1 MNPVVSLL
9 LQRVG
14 IGFLLILAI
23 SALLFIGVELLPG
36 DFARNFLGQSATP
49 EAVANI
55 RKELGLDEPLLSRYL
70 DWLGGVL
77 TGDFGNSWANKA
89 SVNEQLFKRLSNTL
103 FLATVAAIFAVPISI
118 GLGMVAVFFRNRLP
132 DHVINILSL
141 AAISM
146 PEFFIGYL
154 IIFFFAL
161 LLGIGDGPPIIPS
174 APTWPISFATWGS
187 LLAVIA
193 AAGVGIFAATLF
205 GRWTIRNIQTTGKMW
220 LALLIFL
227 GKIGLIVLPAVLV
240 FRAMEAAVYSSFENV
255 QLIALPVLTLVVV
268 VLAAM
273 MRMTRAAI
281 LNIMESAYIETAELK
296 GVNMMT
302 VIRKHAAPNAISPII
317 NVVALN
323 LAYLVVGVIVVE
335 VIFAYPGMGQY
346 FVDAVTVRDMPV
358 VQACGVV
365 FAGVYI
371 ILNMFADVGSIL
383 ANPRLMHPK

>member
-1 MNPVVSLL
+1 
-9 LQRVG
+9 
-14 IGFLLILAI
+14 
-23 SALLFIGVELLPG
+23 
-36 DFARNFLGQSATP
+36 
-49 EAVANI
+49 
-55 RKELGLDEPLLSRYL
+55 
-70 DWLGGVL
+70 
-77 TGDFGNSWANKA
+77 
-89 SVNEQLFKRLSNTL
+89 
-103 FLATVAAIFAVPISI
+103 
-118 GLGMVAVFFRNRLP
+118 MVAVFFRNRLP
-132 DHVINILSL
+132 DHVINVLSL

-174 APTWPISFATWGS
+174 SPTWSFA
-187 LLAVIA
+187 
-193 AAGVGIFAATLF
+193 
-205 GRWTIRNIQTTGKMW
+205 
-220 LALLIFL
+220 
-227 GKIGLIVLPAVLV
+227 
-240 FRAMEAAVYSSFENV
+240 NV

-296 GVNMMT
+296 GVKMMSI
-302 VIRKHAAPNAISPII
+302 IRKHAAPNAISPII

-371 ILNMFADVGSIL
+371 ILNMLADVGAIL

>member
-1 MNPVVSLL
+1 MASRTSGMNPVVTLL
-9 LQRVG
+9 LQRIG
-14 IGFLLILAI
+14 IGFVLIIAI
-23 SALLFIGVELLPG
+23 SFLLFVGVEMLPG

-70 DWLGGVL
+70 GWLGGML
-77 TGDFGNSWANKA
+77 TGDFGHSWANKA
-89 SVNEQLFKRLSNTL
+89 SVNEQLFKRLANTL
-103 FLATVAAIFAVPISI
+103 FLATTAALFAVPISV
-118 GLGMVAVFFRNRLP
+118 GLGMVAVFFRNKLP

-154 IIFFFAL
+154 IIFAFAL
-161 LLGIGDGPPIIPS
+161 LWPIGDGPPIIPS
-174 APTWPISFATWGS
+174 RPLLS
-187 LLAVIA
+187 LA
-193 AAGVGIFAATLF
+193 
-205 GRWTIRNIQTTGKMW
+205 
-220 LALLIFL
+220 
-227 GKIGLIVLPAVLV
+227 
-240 FRAMEAAVYSSFENV
+240 NV
-255 QLIALPVLTLVVV
+255 QLVFLPALTLVVV

-296 GVNMMT
+296 GLNMMT
-302 VIRKHAAPNAISPII
+302 IIRKHAAPNAISPII

-346 FVDAVTVRDMPV
+346 FVDAVKVRDMPV

-371 ILNMFADVGSIL
+371 VLNMLADVGAIL